1 MRMIITP
8 RTWELIYEIVGYLAM
23 LLLIGIGVAGT
34 LLFQWITVL
43 LAGWGWM

>member
-34 LLFQWITVL
+34 LLFQYIMTL
-43 LAGWGWM
+43 LTGWGWM

>member
-34 LLFQWITVL
+34 LLFQWVMAL
-43 LAGWGWM
+43 LTGWGWM